1 MLSNVVLQSLFD
13 ANGPQQP
20 DAGTPPPNH
29 QNHNRRIAHRHS
41 SGGSDRSNSPVTRT
55 ATPSMQHP
63 PNIAP
68 QHLFDGV
75 SLTEHAFPQSP
86 SLPAL
91 GHLRQ
96 PSPGS
101 TTSLNDRHLEPPQ
114 TYEALQ
120 RSETTLKTRVSEL
133 EVIND
138 LFRGRVQ
145 QLENEAAQLRLAL
158 DEERSRMSP
167 LKRRNEELE
176 CELSEYKDESGTSPK
191 RQRLTE
197 TEYPDPPQP
206 LTAAL

>member
-1 MLSNVVLQSLFD
+1 M
-13 ANGPQQP
+13 
-20 DAGTPPPNH
+20 
-29 QNHNRRIAHRHS
+29 
-41 SGGSDRSNSPVTRT
+41 TRT
-55 ATPSMQHP
+55 ATPSLQHP

-75 SLTEHAFPQSP
+75 SLTEHAFQQSP

-145 QLENEAAQLRLAL
+145 QLENEAAQLRHAL
-158 DEERSRMSP
+158 DQERERMEP

-176 CELSEYKDESGTSPK
+176 RELSEYKDDSNSPPK
-191 RQRLTE
+191 RQRLSE
-197 TEYPDPPQP
+197 PEYPDPPQP
-206 LTAAL
+206 LTATL